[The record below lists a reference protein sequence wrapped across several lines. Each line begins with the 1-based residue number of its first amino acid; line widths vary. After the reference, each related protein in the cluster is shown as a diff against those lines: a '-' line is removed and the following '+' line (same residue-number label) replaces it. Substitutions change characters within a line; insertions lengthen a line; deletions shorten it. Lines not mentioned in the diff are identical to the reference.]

1 MGLLRLAVLGAP
13 EVFHEGSRLTFAL
26 RKAQALLLYL
36 AVEGGMHSRSKLA
49 AFLWPDSE
57 PHAARTGLRTAL
69 TLLRALFADS
79 DATSSHHSHLLNE
92 HELLGLNSH
101 APLELDLDVVQ
112 QAYQAL
118 RLSAVQ
124 TEQQRAALLA
134 LFQHALAQ
142 VRGPFLDG
150 FWLREETGFDAWVQ
164 QQQHQWQ
171 VCVLQLFDRLSS
183 WQEEAFELEQARATL
198 TRWLALDPL
207 SEEASRRLMRV
218 HLARSDAVA
227 ALQVYATLR
236 ARLAEEL
243 QAKPSADSVAL
254 AEHVHATL
262 ADSRGSRPARSSPT
276 MVESRP
282 PGELV
287 APLVG
292 RAAAFTQLVGSFQQA
307 QQGRPQ
313 AALVEGEA
321 GIGKTRL
328 AHDFGI
334 WARAQGADVL
344 SGQAFEMGGRL
355 PYQPLVEA
363 VRQRLEEEN
372 APEDLLDDLWL
383 AELSRLVPELRVRYP
398 DLPAPTEDELA
409 AKLRLFEAV
418 ARLMDALAQQAPL
431 VLLLDDLQWI
441 DEASLDL
448 LRYLGRHWKGHSS
461 RVLLLG
467 TIRSE
472 GRELNPQLSAD
483 LSDLGRD
490 LQVTRIALQTLS
502 QAETVQ
508 LLQAIAGEAKPGTS
522 SGGEQREHGA
532 TVPAAP
538 GAEPSPA
545 WETRL
550 SALGDFLFVHTGGQ
564 PLYLLET
571 LKLFRDRQ
579 WLVPCLSA
587 DGTWGLEPTGEMAA
601 ALVQEGSRRALV
613 PISVRAMILARLA
626 RLKPPTRQL
635 VQASAV
641 LGNQATTK
649 LLWQLAEV
657 GMQAGVEGLEEAVGS
672 GLLREEEAGVGRPS
686 SYRFSHDLIRD
697 VVYTELGAARRQ
709 VLHQRVLAL
718 LRKEGVAAAEL
729 AYHARASGEAEAAYR
744 YSMQAGD
751 EALAVFAV
759 EDAIGHYH
767 QARTLL
773 QEQRLMQTMPGA
785 LEIAHLYVSLGQS
798 YAFLNTWGKAQEAYE
813 ELVAYAQQK
822 PLPALV
828 SMTLN
833 RLAILA
839 LQQSHDKPK
848 VRVLLEEAWRMA
860 ETSHDQKA
868 LAETECNLAQIAGVV
883 WEDPK
888 SAFPHGQHA
897 LSLARGIH
905 DKELEARSLFLLGWI
920 HLRGGN
926 FEEAMRCLEAS
937 LALYAAL
944 GNEETASQELS
955 IAHFLMGSPLTQP
968 LTNRASEALCWAN
981 LAIAQV
987 HAGKVHDSLR
997 SGRRAVALA
1006 QAIKNVWVQVISTNN
1021 LTQGLLEAGA
1031 YEEALLLTQ
1040 QTVTLARTLPPAM
1053 SFQVFLTALGSTY
1066 QALQQWE
1073 EARSTLAEAEAV
1085 AETLDLGPLRVP
1097 ALSRLCM
1104 HYALVGEWKAAYHYA
1119 VKAITVRK
1127 SSDVALLV
1135 LDFSRQ
1141 YEMEA
1146 LLRGGDERLAREEVH
1161 RLGERLGPYRRFR
1174 IPYLRSEAL
1183 LAVWD
1188 GQREQAIDHLTEAA
1202 QLAADLGLPAECW
1215 QIQAALGR
1223 LYQVVGEPTQAQAA
1237 FGEAA
1242 TIIGGLAEGIGDEA
1256 LRTNFLA
1263 GPQIQPV
1270 LQQVQ
1275 REASQAPKDHI

>member
-1 MGLLRLAVLGAP
+1 MSLLRLAVLGAP
-13 EVFHEGSRLTFAL
+13 EVFHDGSRLTFSL

-69 TLLRALFADS
+69 TLLRDLFADS
-79 DATSSHHSHLLNE
+79 DASPSQHSHLQSS
-92 HELLGLNSH
+92 HELLGLNPRT
-101 APLELDLDVVQ
+101 PLELDLDVVR

-118 RLSAVQ
+118 RLPAVPS
-124 TEQQRAALLA
+124 EQRAVLVALLQDA
-134 LFQHALAQ
+134 LSL

-171 VCVLQLFDRLSS
+171 VRLFQLFERLSAF
-183 WQEEAFELEQARATL
+183 QEESFELEQAQATL
-198 TRWLALDPL
+198 TRWLAFDPL

-243 QAKPSADSVAL
+243 QAKPSADTVAL
-254 AEHVHATL
+254 AEHVRATAAHSHRSGL
-262 ADSRGSRPARSSPT
+262 APSSPAT
-276 MVESRP
+276 VESRP

-307 QQGRPQ
+307 RDGRPQ
-313 AALVEGEA
+313 AVLVEGEA

-328 AHDFGI
+328 AHDFGN
-334 WARAQGADVL
+334 WARAQGTDVL
-344 SGQAFEMGGRL
+344 SGQAFEMGGQL

-363 VRQRLEEEN
+363 VRERLEEEN

-398 DLPAPTEDELA
+398 DLPAPTQDELTPR
-409 AKLRLFEAV
+409 LRLFEAV
-418 ARLMDALAQQAPL
+418 ARLMDALGQRAPL
-431 VLLLDDLQWI
+431 VLLLDDLQWV
-441 DEASLDL
+441 DGASLDL
-448 LRYLGRHWKGHSS
+448 LRYLGRHWIRHGS

-472 GRELNPQLSAD
+472 GMELNPQLSAD

-490 LQVTRIALQTLS
+490 LPVTRIALQALS
-502 QAETVQ
+502 QAETIQ

-522 SGGEQREHGA
+522 GGGGQRGHGEAWSA
-532 TVPAAP
+532 TPEAA
-538 GAEPSPA
+538 PSPA
-545 WETRL
+545 SETKL
-550 SALGDFLFVHTGGQ
+550 SALGDFLFAHTGGQ

-579 WLVPCLSA
+579 WLIPRLSA
-587 DGTWGLEPTGEMAA
+587 DGAWGLEPTAEMAA

-613 PISVRAMILARLA
+613 PLSVRAMILARLA

-641 LGNQATTK
+641 LGNQATAK

-657 GMQAGVEGLEEAVGS
+657 GVQAGVEGLEEAVGS
-672 GLLREEEAGVGRPS
+672 GLLREEDAGVGRPG

-718 LRKEGVAAAEL
+718 VQTEGVAAAEL

-759 EDAIGHYH
+759 ENAIGHYE
-767 QARTLL
+767 QARALL
-773 QEQRLMQTMPGA
+773 QEQRLVLGA
-785 LEIAHLYVSLGQS
+785 SEVEHLYLYLGRA
-798 YAFLNTWGKAQEAYE
+798 YAFLNAWGKAQEAYE
-813 ELVAYAQQK
+813 ELLAYARRK

-833 RLAILA
+833 HLAILA
-839 LQQSHDKPK
+839 LQQSHDKPR

-860 ETSHDQKA
+860 ETSHDQKV
-868 LAETECNLAQIAGVV
+868 LAETACNLAQITGVV

-888 SAFPHGQHA
+888 TAFPHGQHA
-897 LSLARGIH
+897 LSLARGVH

-920 HLRGGN
+920 QLRGGD
-926 FEEAMRCLEAS
+926 FEEATRCLEAS

-944 GNEETASQELS
+944 GNEQTASRELS

-987 HAGKVHDSLR
+987 HVGQVHDSLR
-997 SGRRAVALA
+997 SGRRALALA
-1006 QAIKNVWVQVISTNN
+1006 QEIKNVWVQVISTNN

-1031 YEEALLLTQ
+1031 YEEALVLTQ
-1040 QTVTLARTLPPAM
+1040 QTAALARTIPPAM

-1066 QALQQWE
+1066 QAVQQWE
-1073 EARSTLAEAEAV
+1073 EARSTLEEAEAV
-1085 AETLDLGPLRVP
+1085 AEMLDLGPLRVP

-1104 HYALVGEWKAAYHYA
+1104 HYALVGQWEAAYRYA
-1119 VKAITVRK
+1119 VKAIAVRK
-1127 SSDVALLV
+1127 SSDVALLI

-1141 YEMEA
+1141 YETEA
-1146 LLRGGDERLAREEVH
+1146 LLRGGDESQARAEVQ
-1161 RLGERLGPYRRFR
+1161 RLGEHLGNYQRFR
-1174 IPYLRSEAL
+1174 LPYLRSMARL
-1183 LAVWD
+1183 SAWN
-1188 GQREQAIDHLTEAA
+1188 GHSEQAIGHLCEAA
-1202 QLAADLGLPAECW
+1202 QVAADIGLPGELW
-1215 QIQAALGR
+1215 QIQALLARAYEAEGLS
-1223 LYQVVGEPTQAQAA
+1223 AQAGTA
-1237 FGEAA
+1237 WAKA
-1242 TIIGGLAEGIGDEA
+1242 STIIRGLAEGIGDEA
-1256 LRTNFLA
+1256 RRANFLA

-1270 LQQVQ
+1270 LQRV
-1275 REASQAPKDHI
+1275 